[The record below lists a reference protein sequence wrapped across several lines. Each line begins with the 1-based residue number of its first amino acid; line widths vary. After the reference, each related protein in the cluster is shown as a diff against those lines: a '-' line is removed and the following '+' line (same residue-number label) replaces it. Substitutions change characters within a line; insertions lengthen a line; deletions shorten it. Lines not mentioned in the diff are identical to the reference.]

1 MVAVYEKNGNT
12 QGFQTPEPVAQGE
25 LGGDAGVL
33 LIVHVAGE
41 EQEIRALALAQ
52 IEEAAKRGE
61 RGCAQAF
68 REIGGDVPG
77 QAGKRGVQ
85 MEIRGMDVWEACGVP
100 EKRICSVLPHSPARG
115 KRTRYPGL
123 VLIKRS
129 PAFSKDFFTTRRP
142 VRFDISSVSLHSDL
156 FVLAARGLRRSC
168 QPSAPINLRSSIM
181 SDTIES
187 TVMAEPEASSSSAIL
202 TGMKRGFPIFLG
214 YVPLGFAYGV
224 LAVQNNIPAVYAVLF
239 SLLVYAGAGQ
249 FIAVGLW
256 GMGASV
262 FSIVFTTF
270 VINLRHVLMSA
281 AVAPWFAPFTRFQ
294 QFIIGWGLTD
304 EVFAMHSMAMATGEK
319 ARLPLVYAANFTSH
333 SGWVLGTF
341 IGAVAGDFL
350 PDPKL
355 FGLDYAL
362 PAMFLA
368 LLVPQCKERLYTLA
382 AVLSALLSVILAMY
396 DTGRWNVIIASVI
409 TSTIGALLVT
419 HRDRNIDALRRKA

>member
-1 MVAVYEKNGNT
+1 
-12 QGFQTPEPVAQGE
+12 
-25 LGGDAGVL
+25 
-33 LIVHVAGE
+33 
-41 EQEIRALALAQ
+41 
-52 IEEAAKRGE
+52 
-61 RGCAQAF
+61 
-68 REIGGDVPG
+68 
-77 QAGKRGVQ
+77 
-85 MEIRGMDVWEACGVP
+85 
-100 EKRICSVLPHSPARG
+100 
-115 KRTRYPGL
+115 
-123 VLIKRS
+123 
-129 PAFSKDFFTTRRP
+129 
-142 VRFDISSVSLHSDL
+142 
-156 FVLAARGLRRSC
+156 
-168 QPSAPINLRSSIM
+168 M

-187 TVMAEPEASSSSAIL
+187 TVMAEPEASSSAIL

-382 AVLSALLSVILAMY
+382 AILSALLSVILAMC

>member
-1 MVAVYEKNGNT
+1 M
-12 QGFQTPEPVAQGE
+12 
-25 LGGDAGVL
+25 
-33 LIVHVAGE
+33 
-41 EQEIRALALAQ
+41 
-52 IEEAAKRGE
+52 
-61 RGCAQAF
+61 
-68 REIGGDVPG
+68 
-77 QAGKRGVQ
+77 
-85 MEIRGMDVWEACGVP
+85 
-100 EKRICSVLPHSPARG
+100 
-115 KRTRYPGL
+115 
-123 VLIKRS
+123 LIKRS

-362 PAMFLA
+362 PAMVPRPARPPVQGTAVHAGGRPLGAAFGHPRHVRHGPLERHHRQRHHLHHRGPARHPPRPQHRRTQEESMNIDLLLCILGMALVTLIPRVMPVTLLAGRELPPAPDALA
-368 LLVPQCKERLYTLA
+368 LLRARFRARRAGRARSA
-382 AVLSALLSVILAMY
+382 AR
-396 DTGRWNVIIASVI
+396 GRQAQ
-409 TSTIGALLVT
+409 
-419 HRDRNIDALRRKA
+419 HLRG

>member
-1 MVAVYEKNGNT
+1 M
-12 QGFQTPEPVAQGE
+12 
-25 LGGDAGVL
+25 
-33 LIVHVAGE
+33 
-41 EQEIRALALAQ
+41 
-52 IEEAAKRGE
+52 
-61 RGCAQAF
+61 
-68 REIGGDVPG
+68 
-77 QAGKRGVQ
+77 
-85 MEIRGMDVWEACGVP
+85 
-100 EKRICSVLPHSPARG
+100 
-115 KRTRYPGL
+115 
-123 VLIKRS
+123 LIKRS

-202 TGMKRGFPIFLG
+202 TGMKRGFPIFFG

>member
-1 MVAVYEKNGNT
+1 
-12 QGFQTPEPVAQGE
+12 
-25 LGGDAGVL
+25 
-33 LIVHVAGE
+33 
-41 EQEIRALALAQ
+41 
-52 IEEAAKRGE
+52 
-61 RGCAQAF
+61 
-68 REIGGDVPG
+68 
-77 QAGKRGVQ
+77 
-85 MEIRGMDVWEACGVP
+85 
-100 EKRICSVLPHSPARG
+100 
-115 KRTRYPGL
+115 
-123 VLIKRS
+123 
-129 PAFSKDFFTTRRP
+129 
-142 VRFDISSVSLHSDL
+142 
-156 FVLAARGLRRSC
+156 
-168 QPSAPINLRSSIM
+168 M

-396 DTGRWNVIIASVI
+396 DTGRWNVIHHRGPARHPPRPQHRRTQEESMNIDLLLCILGMALVTLIPRVMPVTLLAGRELPPLLTRWLSFVPVSVLAALVAPDLLLADGKLNITGDNLFLIATFPTLLICWYKKGSLF
-409 TSTIGALLVT
+409 GALAVGMGT
-419 HRDRNIDALRRKA
+419 VALIRYWMA

>member
-1 MVAVYEKNGNT
+1 M
-12 QGFQTPEPVAQGE
+12 
-25 LGGDAGVL
+25 
-33 LIVHVAGE
+33 
-41 EQEIRALALAQ
+41 
-52 IEEAAKRGE
+52 
-61 RGCAQAF
+61 
-68 REIGGDVPG
+68 
-77 QAGKRGVQ
+77 
-85 MEIRGMDVWEACGVP
+85 
-100 EKRICSVLPHSPARG
+100 
-115 KRTRYPGL
+115 
-123 VLIKRS
+123 LIKRS

-214 YVPLGFAYGV
+214 YVPLGFAYG
-224 LAVQNNIPAVYAVLF
+224 VLF